1 MKKSLASAAL
11 VASVGAATLL
21 TGCATGGFPNRV
33 HYINHDKVA
42 ATFVK
47 GGRIIEDEGLTVLPT
62 AACSAAPKYTPRPI
76 MYSSSST
83 ARRTSLPA
91 AR

>member
-1 MKKSLASAAL
+1 MKKLLTSAAL

-47 GGRIIEDEGLTVLPT
+47 GGRIIGTK
-62 AACSAAPKYTPRPI
+62 A
-76 MYSSSST
+76 
-83 ARRTSLPA
+83 
-91 AR
+91 